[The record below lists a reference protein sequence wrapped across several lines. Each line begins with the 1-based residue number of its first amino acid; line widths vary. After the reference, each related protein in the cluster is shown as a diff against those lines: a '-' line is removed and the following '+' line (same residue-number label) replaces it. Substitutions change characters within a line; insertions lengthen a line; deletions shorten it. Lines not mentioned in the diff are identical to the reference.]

1 MYPLHAQR
9 VHNMTQ
15 NLCLSIV
22 HLFLYEKKMDWAKG
36 RQGKKEVDST
46 ICRKEPIADLRSSP
60 KDPVLMLHLLEHKLT
75 NYNNIRL
82 WKLHP
87 ITKKN

>member
-1 MYPLHAQR
+1 
-9 VHNMTQ
+9 
-15 NLCLSIV
+15 
-22 HLFLYEKKMDWAKG
+22 MDWAKG

-46 ICRKEPIADLRSSP
+46 ICLKEPIADLKSSP

-75 NYNNIRL
+75 NYNNICL

-87 ITKKN
+87 ITLKIIKERTHHIPVFWLGPLKTPQPLPSLDS